1 MNATEIKQE
10 KNLKTKKMNGVKLKN
25 ELYNAAALIDDLV
38 NKTNFD
44 DYEIEEIYETTNAI
58 YETIKLI
65 DELIADG
72 TINK

>member
-1 MNATEIKQE
+1 
-10 KNLKTKKMNGVKLKN
+10 MNGVKLKN

>member
-1 MNATEIKQE
+1 
-10 KNLKTKKMNGVKLKN
+10 MNGIKLKN

-38 NKTNFD
+38 TKTHFD
-44 DYEIEEIYETTNAI
+44 DYEIEEIHETTNAI

>member
-38 NKTNFD
+38 NKTHFD